1 MAEGFVPTLLAQMSV
16 LALGVFTGVASA
28 RLLGPQG
35 RGELAAL
42 ILWPSVLVM
51 LASLG
56 MNQAI
61 VFYTG
66 KQRYPMAHVWAACTL
81 IGLAQSVCVVL
92 VGLRVLP
99 WALHA
104 YAPGV
109 RHLALVFLFAT
120 PFLMMG
126 GYPGNLLQ
134 GSLDLASFNL
144 IRIIAPLAYALGLAV
159 LLLLRRADLASVVSV
174 QILGYVL
181 ALAGGYWLLFRK
193 LGLFCSGGLR
203 PPQSLISKSGAVGLP
218 LGVSTFTPARQEGT
232 GRSACAT
239 VTQPLLA
246 VHPAQFGPPTQN
258 LENPGGG
265 LRPPQLKSGDVRS
278 PRPVSPFTAAKQ
290 EGTGRSACA
299 TVTQPLLAVHPAQF
313 GPPTQDLENPGG
325 GLRPSQLK
333 SGDVRSPRPASPF
346 TPAGPEGTGRSAC
359 ATVPQPLLAVHGLRP
374 PRRLTTFSAAKQ
386 EGTGRSACA
395 TVTQPLLAVHPAKR
409 RSETAATAALP
420 RFPINLDVFKSLLT
434 YGGKTQLATIT
445 SYINQRLDQLVLSI
459 FIRPPELGLYVV
471 AVTVSTVLSCFPQAA
486 AVVTLANG
494 SNLPREGAKA
504 VIANSFR
511 TSLAWLVAGCSALFL
526 AVPWLI
532 PLVFGA
538 RFSGSV
544 LACRILLPGSVAIGL
559 NQVLYDGARSLDEP
573 ALPSYGE
580 GLAAVL
586 TCCGLYVLLPRL
598 GFLGAAIASTVAYT
612 ASSIFMLALYH
623 FRLGFPLRE
632 LLFDSGTP
640 RPGEAPLV
648 PATGI
653 LK

>member
-1 MAEGFVPTLLAQMSV
+1 MQSGGQTVSPFRNRIAGRMAKGFVPTLLAQMSV

-181 ALAGGYWLLFRK
+181 ALAAATGCSSGSWDSSVAAASGRRPKFPPFRTTPFVYH
-193 LGLFCSGGLR
+193 LELPQFRTTPSVSR
-203 PPQSLISKSGAVGLP
+203 RTAPPQPRRGAALAGKAPLLI
-218 LGVSTFTPARQEGT
+218 QEGPERERR
-232 GRSACAT
+232 GWLPAWLRSQAA
-239 VTQPLLA
+239 A
-246 VHPAQFGPPTQN
+246 
-258 LENPGGG
+258 
-265 LRPPQLKSGDVRS
+265 R
-278 PRPVSPFTAAKQ
+278 TAA
-290 EGTGRSACA
+290 
-299 TVTQPLLAVHPAQF
+299 P
-313 GPPTQDLENPGG
+313 
-325 GLRPSQLK
+325 
-333 SGDVRSPRPASPF
+333 
-346 TPAGPEGTGRSAC
+346 
-359 ATVPQPLLAVHGLRP
+359 
-374 PRRLTTFSAAKQ
+374 
-386 EGTGRSACA
+386 
-395 TVTQPLLAVHPAKR
+395 
-409 RSETAATAALP
+409 AALP
-420 RFPINLDVFKSLLT
+420 RFPLNLTVLKSLLT

-526 AVPWLI
+526 VAPWLI
-532 PLVFGA
+532 PLVFGP

-559 NQVLYDGARSLDEP
+559 NQILYDGARSLDEP

-640 RPGEAPLV
+640 RPHEAPFEAAC
-648 PATGI
+648 P
-653 LK
+653 

>member
-1 MAEGFVPTLLAQMSV
+1 MAKGFVPTLLAQMSV

-203 PPQSLISKSGAVGLP
+203 PPPEISPFPHHPVRLPPGVTTIPHHPVRLSPDCPSSTEEGSRAAGKAPLLI
-218 LGVSTFTPARQEGT
+218 QEGPERERR
-232 GRSACAT
+232 GWLPAWLRSQAA
-239 VTQPLLA
+239 A
-246 VHPAQFGPPTQN
+246 
-258 LENPGGG
+258 
-265 LRPPQLKSGDVRS
+265 R
-278 PRPVSPFTAAKQ
+278 TAA
-290 EGTGRSACA
+290 
-299 TVTQPLLAVHPAQF
+299 P
-313 GPPTQDLENPGG
+313 
-325 GLRPSQLK
+325 
-333 SGDVRSPRPASPF
+333 
-346 TPAGPEGTGRSAC
+346 
-359 ATVPQPLLAVHGLRP
+359 
-374 PRRLTTFSAAKQ
+374 
-386 EGTGRSACA
+386 
-395 TVTQPLLAVHPAKR
+395 
-409 RSETAATAALP
+409 AALP
-420 RFPINLDVFKSLLT
+420 RFPLNLTVLKSLLT

-526 AVPWLI
+526 VAPWLI
-532 PLVFGA
+532 PLVFGP

-559 NQVLYDGARSLDEP
+559 NQILYDGARSLDEP

-640 RPGEAPLV
+640 RPHEAPFEAAC
-648 PATGI
+648 P
-653 LK
+653 